1 MTTPP
6 LLLHPRRQVHPSLSL
21 SVEQIIDAHPPASL
35 NEKKA
40 MKKAKKAAIKMQE
53 GAKRGSFDLYTFVC
67 STSKPAFSHVPLTV
81 SATLNEDK
89 ALEPPPAKDEDPDG
103 SKLLAAPDALEL
115 AAKFLSPIAAI
126 VKDNFDVWI
135 ATYDVAMRRSES

>member
-6 LLLHPRRQVHPSLSL
+6 LPLHPRRQVHPSLSL
-21 SVEQIIDAHPPASL
+21 STKQTINTHPPASL

-40 MKKAKKAAIKMQE
+40 KKKAKKAAIKMQE
-53 GAKRGSFDLYTFVC
+53 EAKKGSFDLHTFVC
-67 STSKPAFSHVPLTV
+67 STSKLAFPHVPPTV
-81 SATLNEDK
+81 SATPNEDK
-89 ALEPPPAKDEDPDG
+89 ALEPPPAKDDDPNG

-115 AAKFLSPIAAI
+115 AAKFLSPIAAV

-135 ATYDVAMRRSES
+135 ATYDVAIRRSES